1 MKHARF
7 RKRMALGRAI
17 ERLII
22 LDHVIGHFE
31 TTWLGA
37 EDDKVSHFLGSTPL
51 GRDQLPR
58 VVFGT
63 NGDTTTR
70 FFPDKLPIGMAPDK
84 RSYVLLYLVVD
95 PATRDFRT
103 FLRRHA
109 ELLRALPKWTVRL
122 LVPVGLEE
130 CVEDYRRAFREELA
144 TPLHAQVAD
153 ELRGSAHRASLP
165 FGERGH
171 SMETAQLTSQ
181 RRTVWPMPLPVE
193 TGAWSVMKYQ
203 VSTCISPP
211 WSARPESEEG
221 RTRGGTRL
229 DARCSPLEAGVPSGV
244 VKSRRGD
251 SSAHHHADKSV
262 ALRTPWRRLPLELTG
277 SQGCRYVRYDTRR
290 CLPRRCCDR
299 PCDWRVSSTSLQSG
313 ISALLGHD
321 FSRLRGR
328 LSVRSFHFN

>member
-1 MKHARF
+1 
-7 RKRMALGRAI
+7 
-17 ERLII
+17 
-22 LDHVIGHFE
+22 
-31 TTWLGA
+31 
-37 EDDKVSHFLGSTPL
+37 
-51 GRDQLPR
+51 
-58 VVFGT
+58 
-63 NGDTTTR
+63 
-70 FFPDKLPIGMAPDK
+70 
-84 RSYVLLYLVVD
+84 
-95 PATRDFRT
+95 
-103 FLRRHA
+103 
-109 ELLRALPKWTVRL
+109 
-122 LVPVGLEE
+122 
-130 CVEDYRRAFREELA
+130 

-153 ELRGSAHRASLP
+153 ELRGSATTEGPQGLPSARVFSEHVARFAHRASLP

-193 TGAWSVMKYQ
+193 TGAWSVMKYH

-244 VKSRRGD
+244 VKFRRGD

-290 CLPRRCCDR
+290 CLPRRLC
-299 PCDWRVSSTSLQSG
+299 
-313 ISALLGHD
+313 H
-321 FSRLRGR
+321 
-328 LSVRSFHFN
+328 